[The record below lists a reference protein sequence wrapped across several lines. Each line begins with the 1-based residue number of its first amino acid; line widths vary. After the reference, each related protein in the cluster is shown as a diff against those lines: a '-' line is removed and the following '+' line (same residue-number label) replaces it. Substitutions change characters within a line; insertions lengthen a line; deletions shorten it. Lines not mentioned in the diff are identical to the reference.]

1 MTLTLTTLS
10 GNPRRGS
17 RTLAVAEA
25 TAARITALLNG
36 RDGLIGAA
44 GLDTAIDDRVI
55 ELADLAGQLFA
66 PEHPEADEAL
76 ARVAG
81 SDVLVV
87 ATPVYKAS
95 YTGLLKSFL
104 DLYGANGL
112 RGVVALPVVVSGNP
126 AHLLSTDIHLRSLL
140 VELGASVP
148 TRGLGLVESQL
159 GTVDDVLDAWFT
171 DHGDLLHGAVTAG
184 ARAGA
189 AA

>member
-1 MTLTLTTLS
+1 MTTTLTTLS

-25 TAARITALLNG
+25 AASRI
-36 RDGLIGAA
+36 A
-44 GLDTAIDDRVI
+44 GLVDGPASVDDRVI
-55 ELADLAGQLFA
+55 ELADVAGQLFA
-66 PEHPEADEAL
+66 SEHPEADAAL

-126 AHLLSTDIHLRSLL
+126 AHLLATDIHLRSLL

-148 TRGLGLVESQL
+148 TRGLGVVESQL
-159 GTVDDVLDAWFT
+159 GTIDDVLDAWFA
-171 DHGDLLHGAVTAG
+171 DHGGLLRGAVTA
-184 ARAGA
+184 RAGA
-189 AA
+189 EAAA

>member
-1 MTLTLTTLS
+1 MTTTLTTLS

-25 TAARITALLNG
+25 AATRIVGLVGGSAQV
-36 RDGLIGAA
+36 DG
-44 GLDTAIDDRVI
+44 RVI

-66 PEHPEADEAL
+66 PEHPEADAAL
-76 ARVAG
+76 DRVAG

-148 TRGLGLVESQL
+148 TRGLGVVESQL
-159 GTVDDVLDAWFT
+159 GTIEDVLDAWFA
-171 DHGDLLHGAVTAG
+171 DHGGLLRGAVTARAG
-184 ARAGA
+184 AGA